1 MDSREI
7 RHRIRDLRSDL
18 CCIQRKIL
26 AQIYFGNY
34 DYYHPSIKP
43 SLDKVFIL
51 ELVIDGYVNLLNQAT
66 DIESETVLRIDVP
79 KEKWFD
85 K

>member
-7 RHRIRDLRSDL
+7 RHRIIDLRSEL
-18 CCIQRKIL
+18 CCTQRKIL
-26 AQIYFGNY
+26 AEMYFGNY
-34 DYYHPSIKP
+34 DYYHPSMKP
-43 SLDKVFIL
+43 SLDQVFIL
-51 ELVIDGYVNLLNQAT
+51 DQVIDGYLNLLNQAE
-66 DIESETVLRIDVP
+66 DIETETVLKFDVP